1 VKCTV
6 LNGSAEIGD
15 VVTIVSY
22 GNEERYLY
30 RVTGFKKYEGTPQ
43 IHYRKVIP
51 TTLDF
56 FPDTV
61 GSWMNFS
68 EAQKELKIV
77 HKKK

>member
-1 VKCTV
+1 VKCKV
-6 LNGSAEIGD
+6 LNGYAEVGD

-30 RVTGFKKYEGTPQ
+30 RVIGFKQYEGTPQ
-43 IHYRKVIP
+43 VNYRKVIP

-56 FPDTV
+56 FPHTV

-68 EAQKELKIV
+68 EALTELKIIR
-77 HKKK
+77 KKK